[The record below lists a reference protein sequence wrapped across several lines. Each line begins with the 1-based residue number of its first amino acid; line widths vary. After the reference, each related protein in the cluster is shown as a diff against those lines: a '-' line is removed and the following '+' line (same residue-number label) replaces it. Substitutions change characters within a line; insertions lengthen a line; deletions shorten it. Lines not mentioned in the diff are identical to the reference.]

1 MKPLAAFWLA
11 FIAVFAVVF
20 VLDMYVTNRR
30 KEGLDVKTSLK
41 WTALWITV
49 ALMFSAAIYL
59 FFPQNPES
67 PVKTST
73 VMMVKFISG
82 YFTEYSLSIDNLFVF
97 IMIFSLM
104 SVPEAVQPVHLKI
117 GILLSIVLRIAFIV
131 AGMTLVQHF
140 SWIMYVFGAVLMWT
154 AYKMAFTDSEDQVDP
169 QKNFLYKA
177 AARLFPV
184 HWDMHALVFFRKL
197 HGKWHITPLFLVF
210 LVIGST
216 NVLFAMDSIPAII
229 GIINEGS
236 KGVISNAD
244 QNFLAIT
251 SNTFSVM
258 GLVSLYFALK
268 GVMQMFRFLQH
279 GVSFILFFIAAKM
292 LLSAIPAVESFFGA
306 HAWISLAVIVGTLTF
321 SILLSL
327 VIAEKKEIEELQ
339 EEVDELNLEV
349 EKLEHEH
356 GYEDEHDDQH
366 SDVLAPAKTKTRYDF
381 GKN

>member
-1 MKPLAAFWLA
+1 MKTLTVFWL
-11 FIAVFAVVF
+11 VFAALFVVVF
-20 VLDMYVTNRR
+20 IIDMYTTNRR

-41 WTALWITV
+41 WTALWISI
-49 ALMFSAAIYL
+49 ALLFGAAIYL
-59 FFPQNPES
+59 FFPNPPGS
-67 PVKTST
+67 HVRIPS
-73 VMMVKFISG
+73 VMMWKFIAG

-104 SVPEAVQPVHLKI
+104 AVPESVQPFHLKI
-117 GILLSIVLRIAFIV
+117 GILLSIVLRIGFII

-140 SWIMYVFGAVLMWT
+140 SWIMYVFGAILLWT
-154 AYKMAFTDSEDQVDP
+154 AYKMAFTDSEEQVDP
-169 QKNFLYKA
+169 EKNILYRA
-177 AARLFPV
+177 AARMFPV
-184 HWDMHALVFFRKL
+184 HRDMQAASFFKKINN
-197 HGKWHITPLFLVF
+197 KWHITPLFLVF

-268 GVMQMFRFLQH
+268 GVMKMFHLLQQ

-292 LLSAIPAVESFFGA
+292 LLCAIPEFEKFFAA
-306 HAWISLAVIVGTLTF
+306 HAWISPAVVVAALGI
-321 SILLSL
+321 SILLSIL
-327 VIAEKKEIEELQ
+327 ITGKQEVPGL
-339 EEVDELNLEV
+339 EEVV
-349 EKLEHEH
+349 ETA
-356 GYEDEHDDQH
+356 
-366 SDVLAPAKTKTRYDF
+366 SAS
-381 GKN
+381 N

>member
-1 MKPLAAFWLA
+1 MTSLDVFWLA
-11 FIAVFAVVF
+11 FVALFAIVF

-30 KEGLDVKTSLK
+30 KEGMDVKTSLK
-41 WTALWITV
+41 WTGLWISI
-49 ALMFSAAIYL
+49 ALLFSAAIYM
-59 FFPQNPES
+59 FFPQNPDS
-67 PVKTST
+67 NVKTST

-104 SVPEAVQPVHLKI
+104 SVPESVQPVHLKI
-117 GILLSIVLRIAFIV
+117 GILLSIVLRIVFIV

-140 SWIMYVFGAVLMWT
+140 SWIMYIFGAILMWT

-169 QKNFLYKA
+169 KKNFLYKTA
-177 AARLFPV
+177 SKMFPV
-184 HWDMHALVFFRKL
+184 HWDMHAVTFFKKINN
-197 HGKWHITPLFLVF
+197 KWHITPLFLVF

-292 LLSAIPAVESFFGA
+292 LLSAIPAVEHFFGS

-327 VIAEKKEIEELQ
+327 VIAEKKEIEHLQ
-339 EEVDELNLEV
+339 EEVAELTFEV
-349 EKLEHEH
+349 DRLEHE
-356 GYEDEHDDQH
+356 DD
-366 SDVLAPAKTKTRYDF
+366 DVLTATKAKTKYDF